1 MSDCHLEVVK
11 RIEESLV
18 DVVDA
23 QNLYMICNII
33 TKILNDYEISERCT
47 DLVVQDTDNQKL
59 INTYCACLT
68 IDGKSKNTIYQY
80 SNALKSLDL
89 TIHKDFTEMG
99 TYDIRYY
106 LACQSTK
113 VSNRTLENY
122 RSYLS
127 SFFKWMFEE
136 GYISKNPLA
145 TIKPIKYIDEV
156 RLPFSDIE
164 LDAMRMACKEKRDR
178 AMFELLLSTGIRLN
192 EMSLLDIQ
200 DIDFNTLAIHIKYG
214 KGGKERL
221 VYTTA
226 LAAKHIKDYLLT
238 RSDNNSALF
247 ISRQKQRIS
256 KSGNWR
262 AIKNIGKKA
271 QIDDVHPHRF
281 RRTFATNLA
290 KKGMPIQDIQRL
302 LGHSNINTTMVYV
315 YGDNELIKSS
325 YNKYIA

>member
-1 MSDCHLEVVK
+1 
-11 RIEESLV
+11 
-18 DVVDA
+18 
-23 QNLYMICNII
+23 
-33 TKILNDYEISERCT
+33 
-47 DLVVQDTDNQKL
+47 
-59 INTYCACLT
+59 
-68 IDGKSKNTIYQY
+68 
-80 SNALKSLDL
+80 
-89 TIHKDFTEMG
+89 
-99 TYDIRYY
+99 
-106 LACQSTK
+106 
-113 VSNRTLENY
+113 
-122 RSYLS
+122 
-127 SFFKWMFEE
+127 
-136 GYISKNPLA
+136 
-145 TIKPIKYIDEV
+145 
-156 RLPFSDIE
+156 
-164 LDAMRMACKEKRDR
+164 
-178 AMFELLLSTGIRLN
+178 MFELLLSTGIRLN

-200 DIDFNTLAIHIKYG
+200 DINFNTLAIHIKHG
-214 KGGKERL
+214 KGSKERL

-271 QIDDVHPHRF
+271 NVEDVHPHRF

-302 LGHSNINTTMVYV
+302 LGHSNINTTTVYV